1 MWSLWGSRNDR
12 KHGKAP
18 IPLKHAIDWAM
29 DVHFHLIKALDREKQ
44 GHKPRREQQWQKP
57 VMGYL
62 KINLDDAFDVF
73 FYDRS
78 Y

>member
-1 MWSLWGSRNDR
+1 
-12 KHGKAP
+12 
-18 IPLKHAIDWAM
+18 M
-29 DVHFHLIKALDREKQ
+29 DVYFHLIKALDREKQ

-73 FYDRS
+73 SMTGATSARNTLCYRKLNQVT
-78 Y
+78 